1 MSPEA
6 PGTPSRGRIL
16 AALRSQDVPRLFR
29 YFAGLLTL
37 GGAGMFLLERDT
49 NPQFRSFED
58 GVWWAL
64 VTLTTVGYGDK
75 VPMTHGGRLLASV
88 VAVLGIGL
96 LGIVTGK
103 IAGALVERR
112 IKEGKGLTDARNL
125 KGHLVILGHKA
136 DLGLLLKDLLQA
148 HPGLTAGRLV
158 LVNQAGEMANDS
170 VRADFPGVVY
180 IHGDIIDPAMLA
192 RASLTAAAKVLV
204 LADEGEG
211 RSDQE
216 RDARTVMA
224 VLNIKSYAPEVYTC
238 AEVLDR
244 KHVEH
249 LRLAR
254 CDEIILSREYGR
266 FMLVNAAVSSG
277 ISEVLHDLLQ
287 TAGAG
292 TRMST
297 RAVPEPLVGR
307 PVSELAALLKD
318 EGVLLI
324 GLLEN
329 TGQPLAVKREA
340 LRAAQKTENVATLLD
355 NLRAVKDMVPNK
367 PVLEPSRLL
376 PRSRAGH
383 GHRDRGSRRLHPLR
397 GGEVSA
403 PESRRADVRAALLAC
418 TLFEKVAAD
427 EAALSALTRIC
438 GLVSLSAGEV
448 VFSEGSQG
456 DALFV
461 IRTGRVRTEKH
472 TSEHDPYTVRFFD
485 QGDFFGE
492 LSLLED
498 VPRSATVVA
507 ETDGEFLVLS
517 RDVFRGWC
525 DAYPTSGLEVTR
537 QVAQRL
543 AERLRRVSEDVV
555 TLFSA
560 LVNEIEQR
568 L

>member
-1 MSPEA
+1 MSPE
-6 PGTPSRGRIL
+6 GKSTPSRGRIL

-29 YFAGLLTL
+29 YFAGLLVV
-37 GGAGMFLLERDT
+37 GGTGMFLLERGQ
-49 NPQFRSFED
+49 NPQFRSVED

-125 KGHLVILGHKA
+125 KGHLVILGYKA

-158 LVNQAGEMANDS
+158 LVNHAGEMANDS
-170 VRADFPGVVY
+170 VRADFQGVVY
-180 IHGDIIDPAMLA
+180 IHGDIIDPALLA
-192 RASLTAAAKVLV
+192 RAGLTAATKVLV

-216 RDARTVMA
+216 RDARTVMT

-287 TAGAG
+287 TAEAG

-297 RAVPEPLVGR
+297 RTVPESLVGR
-307 PVSELAALLKD
+307 PVSELAARLKG

-355 NLRAVKDMVPNK
+355 NLRAVKDMVPNQ
-367 PVLEPSRLL
+367 PVLNPPDAYLVPAHAMAIVIGGAGASPSR
-376 PRSRAGH
+376 SGE
-383 GHRDRGSRRLHPLR
+383 GRR
-397 GGEVSA
+397 
-403 PESRRADVRAALLAC
+403 
-418 TLFEKVAAD
+418 
-427 EAALSALTRIC
+427 
-438 GLVSLSAGEV
+438 
-448 VFSEGSQG
+448 
-456 DALFV
+456 
-461 IRTGRVRTEKH
+461 
-472 TSEHDPYTVRFFD
+472 
-485 QGDFFGE
+485 
-492 LSLLED
+492 
-498 VPRSATVVA
+498 
-507 ETDGEFLVLS
+507 
-517 RDVFRGWC
+517 
-525 DAYPTSGLEVTR
+525 
-537 QVAQRL
+537 
-543 AERLRRVSEDVV
+543 
-555 TLFSA
+555 
-560 LVNEIEQR
+560 
-568 L
+568 